1 MIAIQQSNTDK
12 LVAVAVTSLL
22 LIGTVLVLQWT
33 DIPAVKQKTEV
44 YEEINWTRF
53 KPKPE
58 TIVEQP
64 TPEPVTSDKPEVTE
78 SLPEPTPTPKR
89 QKVDLSSL
97 ENLNIADLSK
107 PAQTLQRNTPERPD
121 ASKSQKSK
129 IDLKSSTLTA
139 GINSALGES
148 SQKLNL
154 SHSGRRGGTVSQSP
168 GLKAKSGQK
177 IELGNRTNLGGGS
190 PTLGAPE
197 AKDATGSTPQV
208 NMMAFSDLGSDFSD
222 LSPIYLALLDWMKRH
237 PSEFPSVVG
246 RFMEES
252 PGDLTSIVGF
262 QIENRQFELF
272 LLCKQN
278 LHEVRIC
285 LLQGNQSTYLID
297 RGMKENSSYLR
308 VGSVNR
314 TPTDRILSFGT
325 VRKAAS
331 DARTQ
336 EFYQIFFSWW
346 ETVK

>member
-12 LVAVAVTSLL
+12 LVAAAVTSVL
-22 LIGTVLVLQWT
+22 LIGAMLVLQRT

-44 YEEINWTRF
+44 YEEINWTRL

-58 TIVEQP
+58 TITEQP
-64 TPEPVTSDKPEVTE
+64 KPEQVQPDKPKIAETQPEPAPA
-78 SLPEPTPTPKR
+78 PKA

-97 ENLNIADLSK
+97 ENLNVADLSK
-107 PAQTLQRNTPERPD
+107 PTQTLQRNTPEQTK
-121 ASKSQKSK
+121 ASQSRSAK
-129 IDLKSSTLTA
+129 IDLKSSNLTA
-139 GINSALGES
+139 GLNSALGES

-154 SHSGRRGGTVSQSP
+154 SRSGRRGRTVSQSS

-177 IELGNRTNLGGGS
+177 VDLSGESNLGGGGL
-190 PTLGAPE
+190 TLGAPE
-197 AKDATGSTPQV
+197 ARDAAGSTPQV
-208 NMMAFSDLGSDFSD
+208 SMMAFSDLGSDFSD
-222 LSPIYLALLDWMKRH
+222 LSPIYHALLDWMKRN
-237 PSEFPSVVG
+237 PADFPSVVG

-252 PGDLTSIVGF
+252 AGDLTSIASF
-262 QIENRQFELF
+262 QIDGRQFELF

-285 LLQGNQSTYLID
+285 LLEGDQSTYLID

-325 VRKAAS
+325 VRTAAS

-346 ETVK
+346 ESVQ